1 MSKVIGITGIFGS
14 GKTTVSSILKNKGFP
29 VISSDEIVHQLLK
42 RKDIKDSVIKE
53 FGKDI
58 LDENG
63 EISRK
68 RLGEI
73 VFSDSNKMKRLEE
86 IIHPEVFKEIN
97 RIILDYKKKKSKIIF
112 VEIPL
117 LFETKAESFFDKVIV
132 VYAHPS
138 VIKKRLQS
146 KFSDEEIERRWR
158 YQIPQEVKKEKAD
171 FVIDNSYSFQK
182 TEKQVE
188 KILEILCCN

>member
-42 RKDIKDSVIKE
+42 RKDIKDSVTKE

>member
-117 LFETKAESFFDKVIV
+117 LFETKAESFFDRIIV

-138 VIKKRLQS
+138 IIKKRLQN
-146 KFSDEEIERRWR
+146 KFSDEEIEKRWK
-158 YQIPQEVKKEKAD
+158 YQIPQEIKKEMAD
-171 FVIDNSYSFQK
+171 FLIDNSNSFQK
-182 TEKQVE
+182 TETQVE
-188 KILEILCCN
+188 NILKILNSS

>member
-42 RKDIKDSVIKE
+42 RKDIKDSVTKE

-73 VFSDSNKMKRLEE
+73 VFYDSNKMKRLEE